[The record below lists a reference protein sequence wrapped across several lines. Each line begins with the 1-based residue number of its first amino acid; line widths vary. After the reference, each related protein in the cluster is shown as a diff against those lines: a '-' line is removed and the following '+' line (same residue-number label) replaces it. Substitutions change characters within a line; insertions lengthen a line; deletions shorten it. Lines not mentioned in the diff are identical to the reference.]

1 MWGARLYVPVA
12 VGATPSQYST
22 RVIWTVYP
30 VGIASPFSEYIAGPL
45 QVVRYGLCWMSLTH
59 SAAER
64 TTASVV
70 AWVRCEADT
79 RIVVI
84 RPVRIATNV
93 TPTSTMVTSSSGIEK
108 PASPRRWGGRR
119 IARSS
124 ADRHARRHFDVLR
137 HDRFRG
143 EG

>member
-1 MWGARLYVPVA
+1 MRCRPLSPPAGHDPVMWGARLYVPVA

-70 AWVRCEADT
+70 AWLRCEADT
-79 RIVVI
+79 RIVVM

-93 TPTSTMVTSSSGIEK
+93 TPTSTIVTRSSASEKPSSLDTSSEGVTIR
-108 PASPRRWGGRR
+108 P
-119 IARSS
+119 S
-124 ADRHARRHFDVLR
+124 ADRHAR
-137 HDRFRG
+137 
-143 EG
+143 